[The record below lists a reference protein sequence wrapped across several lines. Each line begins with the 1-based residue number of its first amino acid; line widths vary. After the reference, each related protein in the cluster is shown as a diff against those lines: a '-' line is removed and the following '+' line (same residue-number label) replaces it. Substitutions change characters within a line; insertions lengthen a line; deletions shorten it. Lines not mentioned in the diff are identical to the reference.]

1 MPLKEGKVTLAWIHT
16 SIVWNS
22 IWVSWPMW
30 MSPPWFTLHL
40 LVPPVWE
47 ILGIFCRNTASTLN
61 TQTVL
66 LWNKLLT
73 ISLFFPL
80 LLCCLCN
87 FLGLSSVCV
96 VPLSDYSLPSVGF
109 RSFFLFLFLWL
120 LLLTHLPSPLKVT
133 WKWGLV
139 CETWLTPCT
148 LVKLRP
154 LSFMWENSR
163 RQVERLCLDVWKQ
176 KVAWLSVLKHSYTG
190 CPADALPSTC
200 SGLLMYQRHLTET
213 SHAVVL
219 SHTILAFPS

>member
-73 ISLFFPL
+73 ISLFFPYFYVVCATFWVCL
-80 LLCCLCN
+80 LSVL
-87 FLGLSSVCV
+87 FLLVIIPFLQWAF
-96 VPLSDYSLPSVGF
+96 VPFFFFFFCG
-109 RSFFLFLFLWL
+109 SFFLHICHPLWKL
-120 LLLTHLPSPLKVT
+120 LGSEGWSVRLGSLRVLLWSWDHWVLCGRIQEGR
-133 WKWGLV
+133 WKGFAWMFG
-139 CETWLTPCT
+139 
-148 LVKLRP
+148 
-154 LSFMWENSR
+154 SR
-163 RQVERLCLDVWKQ
+163 K
-176 KVAWLSVLKHSYTG
+176 
-190 CPADALPSTC
+190 
-200 SGLLMYQRHLTET
+200 
-213 SHAVVL
+213 
-219 SHTILAFPS
+219 